1 MDQKEIVKQMIQFN
15 KTAFENTFNS
25 LAMLQDQ
32 MEKSMDMFLKQSAW
46 LPAEG
51 KKVMEEYTKACG
63 KARENFKNAVDE
75 SFKKVEGFFGGT
87 A

>member
-1 MDQKEIVKQMIQFN
+1 MDQKEIVKQMIQYN
-15 KTAFENTFNS
+15 KTAFENTFTS

-32 MEKSMDMFLKQSAW
+32 MEKTMEMFMKQSAW

-51 KKVMEEYTKACG
+51 TKVIDEYTKAYK

-75 SFKKVEGFFGGT
+75 SFKKVESFFGG
-87 A
+87 AA

>member
-1 MDQKEIVKQMIQFN
+1 MDQKETLKQMIQYN
-15 KTAFENTFNS
+15 KTVFENTFNS

-32 MEKSMDMFLKQSAW
+32 MEKSMDMFMKQSAW

-51 KKVMEEYTKACG
+51 KKVVEEYSKAYK

-75 SFKKVEGFFGGT
+75 SFKKVEGFFGGV